1 MKTGKAKKPEKL
13 KDQKLFKEI
22 ENAIETTQYIFT
34 NHATERAIER
44 KISTADVLRIL
55 KGEFGYYRKR
65 KKSKDEFDENF
76 KEWKYCIEGKTAD
89 KNVRVIITFDEDYMP
104 IITVIDI

>member
-1 MKTGKAKKPEKL
+1 MKKGKAKKPEKL
-13 KDQKLFKEI
+13 KDQELFGEI
-22 ENAIETTQYIFT
+22 ERAIEAAQYIFT
-34 NHATERAIER
+34 NHANERALER

-55 KGEFGYYRKR
+55 KGEPGYHRKR
-65 KKSKDEFDENF
+65 RKSKDEFDESF
-76 KEWKYCIEGKTAD
+76 KGWKYCIEGRTPD